1 VVVWRAIAGAGTA
14 IRFWILNLPT
24 LLRLT
29 WFPLALLAATSYYW
43 THWNSL
49 TEIALI
55 ESRENPAAANGIF
68 LLPLQQTLDGV
79 LIFLTLQ
86 LIALS
91 AAAVAVHRFI
101 VKGERRRGEFFAF
114 AFGPHERAYFA
125 MGVIAYALMIALIAG
140 QYAAQLT
147 WPEINADTII
157 SVAKPYAELGPWVL
171 SMFAFPGELP
181 IFEMPPLNYAL
192 WAALVI
198 ATFALIIRIAPWP
211 ALAATEDAPLRH
223 TLALTHGRTL
233 TTVVYFATVAAMAA
247 IAIALMSLA
256 GLSSLVAAGY
266 QDLGA
271 ILDSI
276 AGDGASAPRH
286 PNIEIQSVIEG
297 RRLAFYQEIARFIAG
312 LVGTTLGATIISHL
326 YLTLRNEPAA

>member
-1 VVVWRAIAGAGTA
+1 VVVWRAMAGAISA

-55 ESRENPAAANGIF
+55 KSREDPAAASDIF
-68 LLPLQQTLDGV
+68 LLPLPQTLDGT

-91 AAAVAVHRFI
+91 AAAVAVHRF
-101 VKGERRRGEFFAF
+101 VVEGDRKRGEFFAF
-114 AFGPHERAYFA
+114 AFGKHERAYFV
-125 MGVIAYALMIALIAG
+125 MGVVAYALMITLIAG

-147 WPEINADTII
+147 WPDISTDTII

-192 WAALVI
+192 WVALVI

-211 ALAATEDAPLRH
+211 SLAATEDAPLRH
-223 TLALTHGRTL
+223 TLALTRHRTL
-233 TTVVYFATVAAMAA
+233 TTVVYFATIAATAA
-247 IAIALMSLA
+247 IAIAIVSLA

-271 ILDSI
+271 IFAGI
-276 AGDGASAPRH
+276 ASDGASAPRH
-286 PNIEIQSVIEG
+286 PNIEIQRVIDG
-297 RRLAFYQEIARFIAG
+297 RHLAFYQEIARFISG

-326 YLTLRNEPAA
+326 YFTLRNEPAA